1 LFVVDAFHSY
11 FETAVMDNA
20 ADDAADERD
29 DPAGK
34 KTAGVE
40 TCIEKDI
47 FGDSNVNSREEK
59 DNSTKEKTEEERSSS
74 EPQD

>member
-1 LFVVDAFHSY
+1 MVDAFHSY
-11 FETAVMDNA
+11 FEAAVMDNA

-40 TCIEKDI
+40 ICVEKDI
-47 FGDSNVNSREEK
+47 FGDSNVNSCEEK

>member
-1 LFVVDAFHSY
+1 MVDAFHSY
-11 FETAVMDNA
+11 FEAAVMDNA

-34 KTAGVE
+34 KTAVVE
-40 TCIEKDI
+40 TCVKEDI
-47 FGDSNVNSREEK
+47 FEDSNVNSREER

>member
-1 LFVVDAFHSY
+1 MVDAFHSY
-11 FETAVMDNA
+11 FEAAVMDNTADNA
-20 ADDAADERD
+20 ADKQD

-34 KTAGVE
+34 KTAGVG
-40 TCIEKDI
+40 TCVEKDI

>member
-1 LFVVDAFHSY
+1 MVDAFHSY
-11 FETAVMDNA
+11 FEAAVKDNA

-40 TCIEKDI
+40 TCVEEDI
-47 FGDSNVNSREEK
+47 FENSNVNSREEK

>member
-1 LFVVDAFHSY
+1 MVDAFHSY
-11 FETAVMDNA
+11 FEAAVMDNTADNA
-20 ADDAADERD
+20 ADKQD

-40 TCIEKDI
+40 TCVKEDI

-59 DNSTKEKTEEERSSS
+59 DNSTKEKTKEERSSS